1 MRRNRRE
8 IKKKIKRTEEKRE
21 KKIRGGR
28 EGVRKTERVKQERG
42 QEVTIK
48 GKGTCTGA

>member
-1 MRRNRRE
+1 MQLTGDKKNKIAKKREEWGRE
-8 IKKKIKRTEEKRE
+8 I
-21 KKIRGGR
+21 RGWER
-28 EGVRKTERVKQERG
+28 KVRKTGRVKQERG